1 MLAALM
7 IVLPVYPARP
17 SSAGPASR
25 PADQFTVEQLIDRLT
40 QITNDEFSL
49 RTNIFAGDALP
60 QGLMRLQEAE
70 LKPSDAMGELVRR
83 GDASLP
89 GLLSHL
95 DDGRKTKATIHGMFG
110 SGITYAAE
118 YDWKPQEGKER
129 PAGVER
135 DAFEDRH
142 KLNIVGRPE
151 GNEYTVAV
159 GDLCFNIVGDIVNRR
174 YEAVRYQPTA
184 IVIVNSPVLCPDL
197 RDAVRSEWTKL
208 TPEEHRRSLLADA
221 TKPDWSGR
229 ADGGISRLLRYY
241 PDAAASAVLK
251 RLDAPLYDWG
261 PIREFAQ
268 QTLYTTADAAVRKK
282 LIDDFIAKNGA
293 PSRDGLILQLWED
306 RSYKVDQQM
315 WYPGP
320 APIVK
325 VAPDDILT
333 TMIGKHSIQDPP
345 SVDAVTYND
354 MANFIKELGN
364 APSAEIDQAVWETFR
379 KHRSNHGP
387 KWENDDYIAGA
398 AIKRLLHK
406 GHDAEFLAFCE
417 RRTSEFL
424 PPSPFGA
431 EGSARDLIRLLTD
444 SRTTEAR
451 ER

>member
-1 MLAALM
+1 MGNGA
-7 IVLPVYPARP
+7 PGRCF
-17 SSAGPASR
+17 ASR
-25 PADQFTVEQLIDRLT
+25 PAVASGRRPQDQGNNSRHV
-40 QITNDEFSL
+40 
-49 RTNIFAGDALP
+49 
-60 QGLMRLQEAE
+60 
-70 LKPSDAMGELVRR
+70 
-83 GDASLP
+83 
-89 GLLSHL
+89 
-95 DDGRKTKATIHGMFG
+95 G

-261 PIREFAQ
+261 QFASSLNRRC
-268 QTLYTTADAAVRKK
+268 TRR
-282 LIDDFIAKNGA
+282 
-293 PSRDGLILQLWED
+293 PMPRC
-306 RSYKVDQQM
+306 
-315 WYPGP
+315 
-320 APIVK
+320 
-325 VAPDDILT
+325 
-333 TMIGKHSIQDPP
+333 GKS
-345 SVDAVTYND
+345 
-354 MANFIKELGN
+354 
-364 APSAEIDQAVWETFR
+364 
-379 KHRSNHGP
+379 
-387 KWENDDYIAGA
+387 
-398 AIKRLLHK
+398 
-406 GHDAEFLAFCE
+406 
-417 RRTSEFL
+417 
-424 PPSPFGA
+424 
-431 EGSARDLIRLLTD
+431 
-444 SRTTEAR
+444 
-451 ER
+451 